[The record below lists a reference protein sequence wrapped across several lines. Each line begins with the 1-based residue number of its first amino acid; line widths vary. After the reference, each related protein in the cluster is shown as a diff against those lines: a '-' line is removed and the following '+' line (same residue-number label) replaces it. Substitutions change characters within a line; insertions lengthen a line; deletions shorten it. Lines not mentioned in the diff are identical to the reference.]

1 MEERER
7 KRERE
12 RKEDHEMKRGRCLGP
27 SGGFEL
33 VSKEKKSTVSLLGQ
47 HLYREI
53 SFPATT
59 AG

>member
-12 RKEDHEMKRGRCLGP
+12 RKEDREMKRGRYLGP

-33 VSKEKKSTVSLLGQ
+33 VSKEKNQLFL
-47 HLYREI
+47 
-53 SFPATT
+53 F
-59 AG
+59 